1 VNVEWLLIRG
11 SGLVAYVLLAGSTI
25 WGLLITTKLLGRA
38 AKPKG
43 VSWFHES
50 LGIASVLAT
59 MVHMAVLSVHEYIEF
74 SWSDILIPGRSEW
87 EPLATAFGVMA
98 FYGSFLISVSF
109 YVKRFIGQQ
118 AWRAIHFGSLGVFV
132 SALIHGIT
140 AGTDTQEPWVTAVYA
155 STGAIVVILVVARV
169 AQEMGGSER
178 PGRRPAPASADDA
191 PPARR
196 PERPA
201 VVIPDHL
208 PVGAEPGALVP
219 RRSASA
225 AEQAAT
231 TRLAERLR
239 NPVDR

>member
-1 VNVEWLLIRG
+1 MNVEWLLIRG

-59 MVHMAVLSVHEYIEF
+59 AVHMAVLSIHEYIEF
-74 SWSDILIPGRSEW
+74 TWSDILIPGRSEW
-87 EPLATAFGVMA
+87 EPLATALGIMA
-98 FYGSFLISVSF
+98 FYGAALISVSF

-118 AWRAIHFGSLGVFV
+118 AWRAIHFGSLGVFL

-140 AGTDTQEPWVTAVYA
+140 AGTDTQEPWVTVLYA
-155 STGAIVVILVVARV
+155 STAAVVVILVAARV

-178 PGRRPAPASADDA
+178 PARSPRRSPGDVPVEDA
-191 PPARR
+191 GQSPARSGR
-196 PERPA
+196 TVRDEAAPVPA
-201 VVIPDHL
+201 
-208 PVGAEPGALVP
+208 GGVP
-219 RRSASA
+219 RRSASV

-231 TRLAERLR
+231 SRLAERLR
-239 NPVDR
+239 SLDR